1 MWERE
6 YEKGRWNGLELN
18 ILTTSINGG
27 QRLHVS
33 EIPYADLP
41 SIKVMGSAAN
51 SIDLEVLLVGKAS
64 LVEANNLLAS
74 LNAAPKGEL
83 EHPWLGELPLV
94 FETFSQKI
102 STKRGVVELSLKFLR
117 DGKAPQLSSSASIT
131 VSSKEQASEVEESST
146 KTFVQDVEEMDAAQV
161 SSLQERFTYAINQ
174 LVGISTKLNVPSQ
187 TLSALNQELNSA
199 LVAISSIANAPEQF
213 ADQLS
218 KTVDSVADAVRFEPD
233 SENEA
238 VDNSRAAQSSML
250 AAIDP
255 NAPSA
260 HYNVQMVT
268 AAVKMS
274 KTVATLEQ
282 ENEFDI
288 VNAKGQPSIM
298 MSDLKQLTVAIS
310 QRVNEV
316 TMNSTLESLE
326 LFYALT
332 GLKEGIETQYNKV
345 KTGSEAQRFI
355 ERGRYIPALFLAH
368 QTYTDTALISA
379 LNSQKHPLFMNGTLS
394 MRTMK

>member
-18 ILTTSINGG
+18 ILTTSIDGG

-74 LNAAPKGEL
+74 LNASPKGEL

-94 FETFSQKI
+94 FETFTQKI

-117 DGKAPQLSSSASIT
+117 DGKVPQLSSSTSIT
-131 VSSKEQASEVEESST
+131 VSSKEQASEVEASST

-161 SSLQERFTYAINQ
+161 SSLQEHFTYAINQ

-213 ADQLS
+213 AEQLS
-218 KTVDSVADAVRFEPD
+218 KTVDSVADAVCSEPD

-238 VDNSRAAQSSML
+238 IDNSRAAQSSML
-250 AAIDP
+250 AAIEL

-282 ENEFDI
+282 EKEFDI

-298 MSDLKQLTVAIS
+298 MSDLKQLAVAIS
-310 QRVNEV
+310 QRINEV

-379 LNSQKHPLFMNGTLS
+379 LNPQKHPLFMNGTLS
-394 MRTMK
+394 MRAMK

>member
-18 ILTTSINGG
+18 ILTTSIDGG

-51 SIDLEVLLVGKAS
+51 SIDLEVLLVGKSS

-74 LNAAPKGEL
+74 LNASPKGEL
-83 EHPWLGELPLV
+83 EHPWLGELLLV

-117 DGKAPQLSSSASIT
+117 DGKAPQLSSSTSIT
-131 VSSKEQASEVEESST
+131 VSSKEQASEVEASST

-161 SSLQERFTYAINQ
+161 SSLQDRFTYAINQ

-213 ADQLS
+213 AEQLS
-218 KTVDSVADAVRFEPD
+218 KTVDSVADAVRSEPD

-238 VDNSRAAQSSML
+238 IDNSRAAQSSML
-250 AAIDP
+250 TAIDL

-310 QRVNEV
+310 QRINEV

-326 LFYALT
+326 LFYALA

-345 KTGSEAQRFI
+345 KTGSEVQRFI

-379 LNSQKHPLFMNGTLS
+379 MNPQKHPLFMNGTLS
-394 MRTMK
+394 MRAMK

>member
-18 ILTTSINGG
+18 ILTTSIDGG

-33 EIPYADLP
+33 EIPYVDLP
-41 SIKVMGSAAN
+41 SIKVMGSAAD

-74 LNAAPKGEL
+74 LNASPKGEL

-117 DGKAPQLSSSASIT
+117 DGKAPQLSSSTSIT
-131 VSSKEQASEVEESST
+131 VSSKEQASEVEASST

-161 SSLQERFTYAINQ
+161 SSLQGRFTYAINQ

-213 ADQLS
+213 AEQLS
-218 KTVDSVADAVRFEPD
+218 KTVDSVADAVRSEPD

-238 VDNSRAAQSSML
+238 IDNSRAAQSSML

-282 ENEFDI
+282 EKEFDI

-310 QRVNEV
+310 QRINEV

-345 KTGSEAQRFI
+345 KMGSEPQRFI

-379 LNSQKHPLFMNGTLS
+379 LNPQKHPLFMNGKLS
-394 MRTMK
+394 MRAMK

>member
-18 ILTTSINGG
+18 ILTTSIDGG

-74 LNAAPKGEL
+74 LNASPKGEL

-117 DGKAPQLSSSASIT
+117 DGKAPQLSSSTSIT
-131 VSSKEQASEVEESST
+131 VSSKEQASEVEASST

-213 ADQLS
+213 AEQLS
-218 KTVDSVADAVRFEPD
+218 KTVDSVADAVRSEPD

-238 VDNSRAAQSSML
+238 IDNSRAAQSSML

-282 ENEFDI
+282 EKEFDI

-310 QRVNEV
+310 QRINEV

-345 KTGSEAQRFI
+345 KMGSEAQRFI

-379 LNSQKHPLFMNGTLS
+379 LNLQKHPLFMNGTLS
-394 MRTMK
+394 MRAMK

>member
-18 ILTTSINGG
+18 ILTTSIDGG

-33 EIPYADLP
+33 EIPYADLS
-41 SIKVMGSAAN
+41 SIKVMGSAAS

-74 LNAAPKGEL
+74 LNASPKGEL

-131 VSSKEQASEVEESST
+131 VSSKEQASEVEKSST

-213 ADQLS
+213 AEQLS
-218 KTVDSVADAVRFEPD
+218 KTVDSVADAVRSEPD

-238 VDNSRAAQSSML
+238 IDNSRAAQSSML

-274 KTVATLEQ
+274 KTVAMLEQ
-282 ENEFDI
+282 EKEFDI

-310 QRVNEV
+310 QRINEV

-345 KTGSEAQRFI
+345 KMGSEAQRFI

-394 MRTMK
+394 MRAMK

>member
-18 ILTTSINGG
+18 ILTTSIDGG

-74 LNAAPKGEL
+74 LNASPKGEL

-117 DGKAPQLSSSASIT
+117 DGKVPQLSSSTSIT
-131 VSSKEQASEVEESST
+131 VSSKEQASEVEASST

-161 SSLQERFTYAINQ
+161 SSLQEHFTYAINQ

-213 ADQLS
+213 AEQLS
-218 KTVDSVADAVRFEPD
+218 KTVDSVADAVRSEPD

-238 VDNSRAAQSSML
+238 VDNSRAAQSNML

-310 QRVNEV
+310 QRINEV

-345 KTGSEAQRFI
+345 KTGSETQRFI

-379 LNSQKHPLFMNGTLS
+379 LNPLKHPLFMNGTLS
-394 MRTMK
+394 MRAMK

>member
-18 ILTTSINGG
+18 ILTTSIDGG

-74 LNAAPKGEL
+74 LNASPKGEL

-131 VSSKEQASEVEESST
+131 VSSKEQASEVEKSST

-161 SSLQERFTYAINQ
+161 SSLQEHFTYAINQ

-213 ADQLS
+213 AEQLS
-218 KTVDSVADAVRFEPD
+218 KTVDSVADAVRSEPD

-238 VDNSRAAQSSML
+238 IDNSRAAQSSML

-274 KTVATLEQ
+274 KTVAMLEQ
-282 ENEFDI
+282 EKEFDI

-310 QRVNEV
+310 QRINEV

-345 KTGSEAQRFI
+345 KMGSEAQRFI

-379 LNSQKHPLFMNGTLS
+379 LNPQKHPLFMNGTLS
-394 MRTMK
+394 MRAMK

>member
-18 ILTTSINGG
+18 ILTTSIDGG

-64 LVEANNLLAS
+64 LVEANNLLAG
-74 LNAAPKGEL
+74 LNALPKGEL

-131 VSSKEQASEVEESST
+131 VSSKEQASEVEKSST
-146 KTFVQDVEEMDAAQV
+146 KTFVQDIEEMDAAQV

-213 ADQLS
+213 AEQLS
-218 KTVDSVADAVRFEPD
+218 KTVDSVADAVRSEPD

-238 VDNSRAAQSSML
+238 IDNSRAAQSNML
-250 AAIDP
+250 AAIDL

-298 MSDLKQLTVAIS
+298 MSDLKQLTVAVS
-310 QRVNEV
+310 QRINEV

-368 QTYTDTALISA
+368 QTYTDTALVSA
-379 LNSQKHPLFMNGTLS
+379 LNPLKHPLFMNGTLS
-394 MRTMK
+394 MRAMK

>member
-18 ILTTSINGG
+18 ILTTSIDGG

-74 LNAAPKGEL
+74 LNASPKGEL

-117 DGKAPQLSSSASIT
+117 DGKVPQLSSSTSIT
-131 VSSKEQASEVEESST
+131 VSSKEQASEVEASST

-161 SSLQERFTYAINQ
+161 SSLQEHFTYAINQ

-187 TLSALNQELNSA
+187 TLLALNQELNSA

-213 ADQLS
+213 AEQLS
-218 KTVDSVADAVRFEPD
+218 KTVDSVADAVRSEPD

-238 VDNSRAAQSSML
+238 IDNSRAAQSSML

-260 HYNVQMVT
+260 HYNVQVVT

-298 MSDLKQLTVAIS
+298 MSDLKQLTVAVS
-310 QRVNEV
+310 QRINEV

-379 LNSQKHPLFMNGTLS
+379 LNPLKHPLFMNGMLS
-394 MRTMK
+394 MRAMK